1 MAVCPGKEF
10 AGQRFVADGNWH
22 HLVATYDD
30 TTGERLLY
38 VDGELGA
45 KDMARGRFREN
56 AYPIQIGKRADMAP
70 CFVGTI
76 DEVMLFNRALSAEE
90 VRQLCGSGRAAN

>member
-1 MAVCPGKEF
+1 MIVNGRGAMAVCPGKEF

-56 AYPIQIGKRADMAP
+56 AYPCLLYTSQHKWSTDSDG
-70 CFVGTI
+70 
-76 DEVMLFNRALSAEE
+76 L
-90 VRQLCGSGRAAN
+90 